1 MIRKSNNSQGPS
13 LLLKF
18 WLDDKAEFHVDS
30 IAALVARIVSLTHP
44 PGPHPTVAGTL
55 HNMHE
60 TEEQIQNCVLVCVYC
75 NAVTHPRVDLWEWDE
90 DDLVVVHEN
99 SNSPC
104 WLDAEKVALALPQ
117 NTTIPISAVG
127 VSAITYNLG
136 KEVWAEIISKNR
148 TWMDGKGQGERT
160 HKQYMWTESY
170 GSWRFPEQSYS
181 FSRP

>member
-60 TEEQIQNCVLVCVYC
+60 TEEQIQIV
-75 NAVTHPRVDLWEWDE
+75 R
-90 DDLVVVHEN
+90 
-99 SNSPC
+99 SPGNVRSSQFMG
-104 WLDAEKVALALPQ
+104 AEK
-117 NTTIPISAVG
+117 SHG
-127 VSAITYNLG
+127 V
-136 KEVWAEIISKNR
+136 
-148 TWMDGKGQGERT
+148 
-160 HKQYMWTESY
+160 
-170 GSWRFPEQSYS
+170 
-181 FSRP
+181 